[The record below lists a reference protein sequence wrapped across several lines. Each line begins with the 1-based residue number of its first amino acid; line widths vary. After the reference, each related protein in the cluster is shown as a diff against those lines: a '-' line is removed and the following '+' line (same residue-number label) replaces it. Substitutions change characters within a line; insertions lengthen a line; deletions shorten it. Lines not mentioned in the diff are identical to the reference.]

1 MQLQVRTV
9 WIKLSLHKQGVREV
23 DSHVQFLYWSKQYSS
38 DLEHMQSTVA
48 KWALKQKWIAKYYH
62 IKQPS
67 MVVLC
72 KRLLKVVPEND
83 LVKQLNMPTWWH
95 CSTLFIYHSPTKRLT
110 YLSVSGWLIV
120 NRAQLMWTLKWN
132 SQQLRAGQSAHTEI
146 ILGLRVSHKKLLSCI
161 IQSTFFSNT

>member
-1 MQLQVRTV
+1 MCQLCCWNLHKFTCMQLQVRTV

-23 DSHVQFLYWSKQYSS
+23 DPHVQFLYWSKQYSG

-48 KWALKQKWIAKYYH
+48 KWALKQKWIAKHYH

-72 KRLLKVVPEND
+72 KRLLKVVAEND

-95 CSTLFIYHSPTKRLT
+95 CSTLFIHHQAIVHIRRKKGVITVYVRS
-110 YLSVSGWLIV
+110 SVCTHVDFLQACQIIMLI
-120 NRAQLMWTLKWN
+120 NYN
-132 SQQLRAGQSAHTEI
+132 QQLQRT
-146 ILGLRVSHKKLLSCI
+146 
-161 IQSTFFSNT
+161 